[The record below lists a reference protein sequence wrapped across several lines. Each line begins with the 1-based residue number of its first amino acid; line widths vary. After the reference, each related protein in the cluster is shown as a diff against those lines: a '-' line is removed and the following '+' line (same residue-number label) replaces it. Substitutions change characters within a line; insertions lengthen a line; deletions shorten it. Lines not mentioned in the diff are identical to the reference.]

1 MDKLKEFDYFHDWN
15 IGALAVSD
23 RHKLVISM
31 EDRGKRATLT
41 FNRTS
46 RCTLEHFSVTNNIVF
61 DIKILNTGDANYEL
75 ALSMLAKSE
84 RFTDTPGSQIA
95 LILATAGVE
104 IAIEFDTLEIATA

>member
-1 MDKLKEFDYFHDWN
+1 MDKLKEYDYFHDWN
-15 IGALAVSD
+15 IDALAVSD
-23 RHKLVISM
+23 RHKLIVAM

-61 DIKILNTGDANYEL
+61 DVKILNPGNTNYDL

-84 RFTDTPGSQIA
+84 RFTDKPGTQIA